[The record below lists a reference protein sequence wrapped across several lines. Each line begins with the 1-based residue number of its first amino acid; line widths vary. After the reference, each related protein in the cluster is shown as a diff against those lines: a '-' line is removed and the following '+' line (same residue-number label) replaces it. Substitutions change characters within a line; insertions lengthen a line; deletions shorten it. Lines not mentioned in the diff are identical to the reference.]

1 MDSKSIKMRMEGNW
15 KKIKGT
21 FKEKYGELTD
31 DDFLVEE
38 GQTEQ
43 WIGKMQNKLGKT
55 RQEIV
60 SEIDAITS

>member
-1 MDSKSIKMRMEGNW
+1 MDNKSIKMRLEGNW
-15 KKIKGT
+15 KKVKGT
-21 FKEKYGELTD
+21 FKEKYGQLTE

-43 WIGKMQNKLGKT
+43 WIGKMQDKLGKT

-60 SEIDAITS
+60 NEIEAITA

>member
-1 MDSKSIKMRMEGNW
+1 MDSKSIQMRLEGKW
-15 KKIKGT
+15 KKVKGT
-21 FKEKYGELTD
+21 FKEKYGQLTD

-38 GQTEQ
+38 GKADQ

-60 SEIDAITS
+60 EEIDSITS

>member
-1 MDSKSIKMRMEGNW
+1 MRMEGNW